1 MPSTHSSFKGD
12 KELAP
17 LTTVVGRIFANK
29 FNDLRNFNNPC
40 SGRLLGSVHLGPPIA
55 PSKIA
60 SALLHAFK
68 VFSVKGSPNVSIEAP
83 QIRGALFDN

>member
-60 SALLHAFK
+60 SALYTHLR
-68 VFSVKGSPNVSIEAP
+68 FSVKGCRMY
-83 QIRGALFDN
+83 Q